1 MFKRPVLRPPIKV
14 IGYCRFSTFYFQPFL
29 PDRDDTIQ
37 LRERQ
42 RIKQERIDHTEDRC
56 ICADPQRQR
65 DHGNQSEA
73 WFLHQHS
80 SAVAQVLPQFFKPSH
95 ATSVAA
101 PLDSSP
107 SGDSAQSVA
116 QCDSAVLHPVRARLA
131 SCAAAPVA
139 RSSTCSAFQ
148 PPFVGAYSIR
158 RRAESARRRRKTA
171 SRSPTPR
178 QAASFR
184 PLSFCRT
191 SRAGCYPKPP
201 IRL

>member
-101 PLDSSP
+101 PFLCLP
-107 SGDSAQSVA
+107 
-116 QCDSAVLHPVRARLA
+116 HPAECLESLA
-131 SCAAAPVA
+131 SRLLWIPP
-139 RSSTCSAFQ
+139 AFRWRLFDQ
-148 PPFVGAYSIR
+148 
-158 RRAESARRRRKTA
+158 A
-171 SRSPTPR
+171 SRRVNSTAPENRFQVSHSAPSCLFP
-178 QAASFR
+178 AAVI
-184 PLSFCRT
+184 L
-191 SRAGCYPKPP
+191 
-201 IRL
+201 